1 VRGSVPRPIIQ
12 GALMRVRVSQLLL
25 LPLAVALFA
34 TDVQAQGKGKGN
46 GDKPDHVIIQQG
58 HHKGAKLKKVHTSDE
73 AVDVTRIV
81 LREQG
86 YELVRVEQRRDV
98 RYIYYRRGNMGRGKG
113 KGPIMY
119 MVVRPSPDRIIIERA
134 PSPLLMQINVKL
146 GY

>member
-1 VRGSVPRPIIQ
+1 MPVFRSPY
-12 GALMRVRVSQLLL
+12 LLL
-25 LPLAVALFA
+25 VPFAAVLLLA
-34 TDVQAQGKGKGN
+34 TDAQAQGKGKGK
-46 GDKPDHVIIQQG
+46 GEKHDRVVVQQG
-58 HHKGAKLKKVHTSDE
+58 HPKGHKRKVTSDD

-98 RYIYYRRGNMGRGKG
+98 RVVYYRRGNMGRGRG

-119 MVVRPSPDRIIIERA
+119 MIIRPSDDRIIIERA
-134 PSPLLMQINVKL
+134 PSPLTVQINVRL

>member
-1 VRGSVPRPIIQ
+1 MPVVRLVQ
-12 GALMRVRVSQLLL
+12 VLL
-25 LPLAVALFA
+25 LPLAVAVLA

-46 GDKPDHVIIQQG
+46 GEKHDQVIVQQG
-58 HHKGAKLKKVHTSDE
+58 HEKRAKVKKVVTSDE

-86 YELVRVEQRRDV
+86 YDLVRIEQRRDV
-98 RYIYYRRGNMGRGKG
+98 RVIYYRRGNMGRGRG

-119 MVVRPSPDRIIIERA
+119 MIVRPSPDRIIIERA
-134 PSPLLMQINVKL
+134 PSPLLMQINVRL

>member
-1 VRGSVPRPIIQ
+1 ML
-12 GALMRVRVSQLLL
+12 ALRISHLLL
-25 LPLAVALFA
+25 IPVAVAVLA
-34 TDVQAQGKGKGN
+34 SEVDAQGKAKGAKH
-46 GDKPDHVIIQQG
+46 DRVIVQQG
-58 HHKGAKLKKVHTSDE
+58 HGKRPKVRRVVTSDE

-98 RYIYYRRGNMGRGKG
+98 RVVYYRRGNMGRGRG

-119 MVVRPSPDRIIIERA
+119 MIVRPSPDRIVIERA
-134 PSPLLMQINVKL
+134 PSPLLMQINVRL

>member
-1 VRGSVPRPIIQ
+1 MLHTSH
-12 GALMRVRVSQLLL
+12 LFLLSL
-25 LPLAVALFA
+25 AAVALA
-34 TDVQAQGKGKGN
+34 TEVKAQGKGKG
-46 GDKPDHVIIQQG
+46 DKHGHAIVQQG
-58 HHKGAKLKKVHTSDE
+58 HERRAKVKKVITSDE

-86 YELVRVEQRRDV
+86 YNLVRVERRRDV
-98 RYIYYRRGNMGRGKG
+98 RVVYYRRGNMGRGKG

-134 PSPLLMQINVKL
+134 PSPLLMQINVRL

>member
-1 VRGSVPRPIIQ
+1 
-12 GALMRVRVSQLLL
+12 MRLLQASQLLL
-25 LPLAVALFA
+25 VPLSVALSVALFA
-34 TDVQAQGKGKGN
+34 TDAQAQGKGNGN
-46 GDKPDHVIIQQG
+46 GDKHNRVIVQQG
-58 HHKGAKLKKVHTSDE
+58 HGKRAKVRKVHTSDE

-98 RYIYYRRGNMGRGKG
+98 RYVYYRRGNMGRGKG

-134 PSPLLMQINVKL
+134 PSALLMRINVRL

>member
-1 VRGSVPRPIIQ
+1 MLHTSH
-12 GALMRVRVSQLLL
+12 LFLLCFAAVV
-25 LPLAVALFA
+25 LATEVE
-34 TDVQAQGKGKGN
+34 AQGKGKG
-46 GDKPDHVIIQQG
+46 DKHGHAIVQQG
-58 HHKGAKLKKVHTSDE
+58 HERRAKVKKVTSDE

-86 YELVRVEQRRDV
+86 YNLVRVERRRDV
-98 RYIYYRRGNMGRGKG
+98 RIVYYRRGNMGRGKG

-134 PSPLLMQINVKL
+134 PSSLLMQINVRL

>member
-1 VRGSVPRPIIQ
+1 MQ
-12 GALMRVRVSQLLL
+12 MRRVSQVLL
-25 LPLAVALFA
+25 LPFAVVVLA
-34 TDVQAQGKGKGN
+34 TEVQAQGKGKDN
-46 GDKPDHVIIQQG
+46 GRKHDHVIVQQG
-58 HHKGAKLKKVHTSDE
+58 HGKRAKVKKVVSSDE

-86 YELVRVEQRRDV
+86 YDLVRVEQRRDV
-98 RYIYYRRGNMGRGKG
+98 RYVYYRRGNMGRGKG

-134 PSPLLMQINVKL
+134 PRPLLMQINVRL